1 MKTTGRGNSR
11 YVLFVVLTLILLQS
25 PAQAFWGFG
34 SAQATDKSGLNLEQ
48 GYDRNT
54 VVTITG
60 RVAALPDPS
69 ADPVTVDLTVGGEQM
84 VVVLGPRWYLQ
95 DDNLDW
101 KVGDTL
107 TVRGSRAQGRN
118 GRSYLMS
125 QWVNWSG
132 GQLILRSE
140 AGHPGWSRRR
150 SSGAPM
156 GSGMSGSGQM
166 MPRGGTGGMGG
177 MGGRHGR

>member
-1 MKTTGRGNSR
+1 MNRNLLS
-11 YVLFVVLTLILLQS
+11 LIPAVIVTMLLQS
-25 PAQAFWGFG
+25 PAQAFLGFG
-34 SAQATDKSGLNLEQ
+34 SGQTADKSGLNLEQ

-107 TVRGSRAQGRN
+107 TVRGSRAQGRD

-132 GQLILRSE
+132 GGQLILRSD
-140 AGHPGWSRRR
+140 AGRPGWSRRR
-150 SSGAPM
+150 SGAPM
-156 GSGMSGSGQM
+156 ASGIIGIGQM
-166 MPRGGTGGMGG
+166 MLRGGTGGMGG
-177 MGGRHGR
+177 RHGR